1 MALTRR
7 GVALRRYSFVPGVW
21 VSGTLSFDGLVPLRL
36 DGALAVGGSA
46 SSSGTLH
53 AGKLLRGT
61 LDRVAVKAS
70 RSP

>member
-1 MALTRR
+1 MSLTRR

-21 VSGTLSFDGLVPLRL
+21 VTGTLSFEGLVPLRL
-36 DGALAVGGSA
+36 DGRLAVGGSA
-46 SSSGTLH
+46 AAAGTLH

-70 RSP
+70 RAP